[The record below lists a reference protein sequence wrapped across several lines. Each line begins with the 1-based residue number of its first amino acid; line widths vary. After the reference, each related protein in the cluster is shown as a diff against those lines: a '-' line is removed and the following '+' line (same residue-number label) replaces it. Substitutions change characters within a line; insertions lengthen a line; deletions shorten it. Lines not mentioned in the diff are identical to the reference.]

1 MVPWLKYLIYIVE
14 IGAVAYFLACLT
26 LIFVQR
32 RLIFIPCHTIEATPA
47 DYGLPYE
54 SVFLSMPREETI
66 HGWWIPAPSPDAPV
80 LLYLHG
86 NGGNVGANLPRVERY
101 YAIGFS
107 VFLIDYRGYGLSE
120 GRFPSES
127 RMYED
132 AETAWHYLVNQRE
145 IPPEQLY
152 VFGHSLGG
160 AIALE
165 LATRQPRIPGLVIEG
180 SFTSMINMA
189 RYRGSYSWLPINWL
203 LTQRFNSLRKLPSL
217 NIPILFMHGTD
228 DPIVPAEMS
237 QKLYQAAS
245 GRKELWLVETAGHN
259 NVASVAGEAY
269 EKRIW
274 RFLQGEPSYL

>member
-1 MVPWLKYLIYIVE
+1 MVPWFKYVIYGVE

-32 RLIFIPCHTIEATPA
+32 RLIFIPCQTIEATPA

-54 SVFLSMPREETI
+54 SVFIPMPREETI
-66 HGWWIPAPSPDAPV
+66 HGWWIPSPSPEAPV

-86 NGGNVGANLPRVERY
+86 NGGNVGANLPRVQRY

-107 VFLIDYRGYGLSE
+107 VFLMDYRGYGWSE

-132 AETAWHYLVNQRE
+132 AETAWQYLVNQRE

-165 LATRQPRIPGLVIEG
+165 LATRQPQIPGLAIEG
-180 SFTSMINMA
+180 SFTSIIDMA
-189 RYRGSYSWLPINWL
+189 RDRGSYSWLPINWL
-203 LTQRFNSLRKLPSL
+203 LTQRFNSLKKLRSL
-217 NIPILFMHGTD
+217 DMPILFIHGTD

-237 QKLYQAAS
+237 QTLYQAAS
-245 GRKELWLVETAGHN
+245 GRKELWFVENAGHN
-259 NVASVAGEAY
+259 DVAAVAGKAY

-274 RFLQGEPSYL
+274 HFLQGNPSYF